1 VFHTHTRYTK
11 QQEDIFMKKQIA
23 TLLALST
30 AATCILTYQPT
41 AVGAEEYSVLDYTD
55 KLVQEALEDN
65 TDELRDALYDSVTGG
80 EIPLYEADAS
90 SAQSEL
96 EKAAIEKGMY
106 KDTFSFVNHLCTLS
120 QEDFTERV
128 YDPVRDNMTESEINS
143 GYGKHIPDI
152 SYKSG
157 LCFGMAAISVLVHN
171 GELTPSDLQEGAETL
186 YDVTLTD
193 DVDALITCYNSL
205 QLYKAV
211 ELAII
216 AAPSMLSKEEHT
228 DMFLDCAARCKEKG
242 TYFMAG
248 IATKKGGT
256 HAVVGMDELSGNWT
270 FDGISYDTCIVTY
283 DSNCVKQG
291 TETSAFKDDA
301 CIYINSETKQFCI
314 PAYEASSENGDVLLY
329 ASDDDSLLTYKAPIR
344 GTTKTNTDVSE
355 IVKLEFFNGRKDQ
368 MDLSSTTEDG
378 QTYDFWKLGKV
389 NYGEYIFFG
398 KGSSF
403 HLEKNERAS
412 GFAFSI
418 DGEGYRLRME
428 QYDREDPELKGVGS
442 KCKIDFSKDGVT
454 YTNTDTQKIALSY
467 IFSYD
472 EGNYNFMPVASST
485 IDIEVL
491 PNQTVTVSKQDTGFA
506 ITGDGEV
513 YVQAFPIASQKEQA
527 SFGGSHS
534 YEEYLDWFGSYYI
547 NFIRSKN
554 VLLQFNTEKGCSEL
568 VYDFDSDGVFDDAPM
583 LGDADGNGKPYEV
596 NDIYWTMLHIADKAV
611 APHSVR
617 RYYRGY
623 VPNIEADT
631 DNDGNIDTSDLFDIM
646 YECALRGAGLKK

>member
-1 VFHTHTRYTK
+1 
-11 QQEDIFMKKQIA
+11 MKKRIA

-106 KDTFSFVNHLCTLS
+106 KDTFSFANHLCTLS
-120 QEDFTERV
+120 REDFAERV
-128 YDPVRDNMTESEINS
+128 SDPVSANMTDPELDL
-143 GYGKHIPDI
+143 GYSTDI
-152 SYKSG
+152 SYIAYQSG

-193 DVDALITCYNSL
+193 DVDALIAYYNSL
-205 QLYKAV
+205 QLYSEV
-211 ELAII
+211 ELASIVEP
-216 AAPSMLSKEEHT
+216 AMLSKEEHT

-389 NYGEYIFFG
+389 NYGDFIFFG

-534 YEEYLDWFGSYYI
+534 YEEYLDWFGSYY
-547 NFIRSKN
+547 RSKN

-568 VYDFDSDGVFDDAPM
+568 VYDFDDDGVFDDAPM

>member
-1 VFHTHTRYTK
+1 
-11 QQEDIFMKKQIA
+11 MKKRIA

-228 DMFLDCAARCKEKG
+228 DIFWIVQHAAR
-242 TYFMAG
+242 
-248 IATKKGGT
+248 KKALT
-256 HAVVGMDELSGNWT
+256 LWL
-270 FDGISYDTCIVTY
+270 
-283 DSNCVKQG
+283 
-291 TETSAFKDDA
+291 
-301 CIYINSETKQFCI
+301 
-314 PAYEASSENGDVLLY
+314 VLLPKKAAHTLSLAWMNCPVTGHST
-329 ASDDDSLLTYKAPIR
+329 ASVMTP
-344 GTTKTNTDVSE
+344 
-355 IVKLEFFNGRKDQ
+355 
-368 MDLSSTTEDG
+368 
-378 QTYDFWKLGKV
+378 
-389 NYGEYIFFG
+389 
-398 KGSSF
+398 
-403 HLEKNERAS
+403 
-412 GFAFSI
+412 
-418 DGEGYRLRME
+418 
-428 QYDREDPELKGVGS
+428 
-442 KCKIDFSKDGVT
+442 
-454 YTNTDTQKIALSY
+454 ALSL
-467 IFSYD
+467 
-472 EGNYNFMPVASST
+472 MT
-485 IDIEVL
+485 
-491 PNQTVTVSKQDTGFA
+491 A
-506 ITGDGEV
+506 IV
-513 YVQAFPIASQKEQA
+513 
-527 SFGGSHS
+527 
-534 YEEYLDWFGSYYI
+534 
-547 NFIRSKN
+547 
-554 VLLQFNTEKGCSEL
+554 
-568 VYDFDSDGVFDDAPM
+568 
-583 LGDADGNGKPYEV
+583 
-596 NDIYWTMLHIADKAV
+596 
-611 APHSVR
+611 
-617 RYYRGY
+617 
-623 VPNIEADT
+623 
-631 DNDGNIDTSDLFDIM
+631 
-646 YECALRGAGLKK
+646 

>member
-1 VFHTHTRYTK
+1 
-11 QQEDIFMKKQIA
+11 MKKRIA

-193 DVDALITCYNSL
+193 DVDALIAYYNSL
-205 QLYKAV
+205 QLYSEV
-211 ELAII
+211 ELASIVEP
-216 AAPSMLSKEEHT
+216 AMLSKEEHT

-631 DNDGNIDTSDLFDIM
+631 DNDGNIM

>member
-1 VFHTHTRYTK
+1 
-11 QQEDIFMKKQIA
+11 MKKRIS

>member
-1 VFHTHTRYTK
+1 
-11 QQEDIFMKKQIA
+11 MKKQIA

-30 AATCILTYQPT
+30 AAACILTYQPT
-41 AVGAEEYSVLDYTD
+41 AVGAEEYSVLDNTD

-65 TDELRDALYDSVTGG
+65 TDELGDALYDSVTEG
-80 EIPLYEADAS
+80 ELPLYEADAS
-90 SAQSEL
+90 STQSEL

-106 KDTFSFVNHLCTLS
+106 KDTFSFANHLCTLS
-120 QEDFTERV
+120 QEDFAKRV
-128 YDPVRDNMTESEINS
+128 YEPVRANMTDSEIGL
-143 GYGKHIPDI
+143 GYEIDI
-152 SYKSG
+152 SRVAYKGG
-157 LCFGMAAISVLVHN
+157 LCFGMTAISVLVHN
-171 GELTPSDLQEGAETL
+171 GELTPGDLQEGAETL

-193 DVDALITCYNSL
+193 DVDALIAYYNSL
-205 QLYKAV
+205 QLYTEV
-211 ELAII
+211 ELAVIV
-216 AAPSMLSKEEHT
+216 APAMLTKEEHT

-270 FDGISYDTCIVTY
+270 FDGISYDTCIITY

-291 TETSAFKDDA
+291 TETSAFRDDA

-314 PAYEASSENGDVLLY
+314 PAYEASTENGDVLLY
-329 ASDDDSLLTYKAPIR
+329 ATDDDSLLTYKAPIR

-355 IVKLEFFNGRKDQ
+355 TVKLKFHNGRKDQ
-368 MDLSSTTEDG
+368 MQLSSTTKDG

-389 NYGEYIFFG
+389 NYGDYIFFG

-418 DGEGYRLRME
+418 KGEGYRLRIE
-428 QYDREDPELKGVGS
+428 QYGRYDQELKNVGS
-442 KCKIDFSKDGVT
+442 KCKMDFSKDSVT
-454 YTNTDTQKIALSY
+454 YTNTDTQKITMSY
-467 IFSYD
+467 IMEYD
-472 EGNYNFMPVASST
+472 EGSYKFAPVASST
-485 IDIEVL
+485 IVIDVP
-491 PNQTVTVSKQDTGFA
+491 PNQTITVSKQDTGFA

-513 YVQAFPIASQKEQA
+513 LVQAIPTVAQKDIDA
-527 SFGGSHS
+527 FDGSH
-534 YEEYLDWFGSYYI
+534 EEFLDWFGSYFI
-547 NFIRSKN
+547 NFVRSKD
-554 VLLQFNTEKGCSEL
+554 VLLQFNTEKECSEL
-568 VYDFDSDGVFDDAPM
+568 VYDFDGDGVFDDAPM
-583 LGDADGNGKPYEV
+583 LGDADGNGKPYEP

-611 APHSVR
+611 IGHGSR
-617 RYYRGY
+617 RYYQGY

>member
-1 VFHTHTRYTK
+1 
-11 QQEDIFMKKQIA
+11 MKKRIA

-256 HAVVGMDELSGNWT
+256 HAVVGMDERSGNWT

>member
-1 VFHTHTRYTK
+1 
-11 QQEDIFMKKQIA
+11 MKKQIA

-30 AATCILTYQPT
+30 AAACTLTYQPAT
-41 AVGAEEYSVLDYTD
+41 ISAEEYSVLDNTD
-55 KLVQEALEDN
+55 KLVQEALDDN
-65 TDELRDALYDSVTGG
+65 TDELGDALYDSVTEG

-90 SAQSEL
+90 LTQSEL

-106 KDTFSFVNHLCTLS
+106 RDTFSFANHLCTLS
-120 QEDFTERV
+120 REDFAERV
-128 YDPVRDNMTESEINS
+128 SDPVSANMTDPELDL
-143 GYGKHIPDI
+143 GYSTDI
-152 SYKSG
+152 SYIAYQSG

-171 GELTPSDLQEGAETL
+171 GELTPGDLQEGAETL

-193 DVDALITCYNSL
+193 DVDALIAYYNSL
-205 QLYKAV
+205 QLYSEV
-211 ELAII
+211 ELASIVEP
-216 AAPSMLSKEEHT
+216 AMLSKEEHT

>member
-1 VFHTHTRYTK
+1 
-11 QQEDIFMKKQIA
+11 MKKQIA

-30 AATCILTYQPT
+30 AAACTLTYQPAT
-41 AVGAEEYSVLDYTD
+41 ISAEEYSVLDNTD

-65 TDELRDALYDSVTGG
+65 TDELEDALYDSVTEE
-80 EIPLYEADAS
+80 EIPLYEADETS
-90 SAQSEL
+90 TQSEL
-96 EKAAIEKGMY
+96 EKVAIEKGMY
-106 KDTFSFVNHLCTLS
+106 KDTFSFTNHWCTL
-120 QEDFTERV
+120 QKDDFTERV
-128 YDPVRDNMTESEINS
+128 FNPLKANMTDSEISS
-143 GYGKHIPDI
+143 GYVSDAYNTA
-152 SYKSG
+152 YKGG
-157 LCFGMAAISVLVHN
+157 LCYGMSAISVLIHN

-193 DVDALITCYNSL
+193 DVDALISYYNSI
-205 QLYKAV
+205 QVYKAV
-211 ELAII
+211 EHAII
-216 AAPSMLSKEEHT
+216 VAPSMLSKEEHT

-248 IATKKGGT
+248 ISTEKGGT

-270 FDGISYDTCIVTY
+270 FDGISYDTCIVIY

-329 ASDDDSLLTYKAPIR
+329 ATDDDSLLTYKAPIR
-344 GTTKTNTDVSE
+344 GTTETNTDISE
-355 IVKLEFFNGRKDQ
+355 TVKLEFYNGGKDQ
-368 MDLSSTTEDG
+368 MDLSSTTKDG

-389 NYGEYIFFG
+389 NYGDFIFFG

-418 DGEGYRLRME
+418 LGEGYRLRIE
-428 QYDREDPELKGVGS
+428 QFDRKDPELKGVGS
-442 KCKIDFSKDGVT
+442 KCKIDFSKDGIT

-467 IFSYD
+467 IFTYD
-472 EGNYNFMPVASST
+472 EGNYNFTPVSRST
-485 IDIEVL
+485 IAIEVA
-491 PNQTVTVSKQDTGFA
+491 PNQTVTVSKQNTGFA
-506 ITGDGEV
+506 ITGGGEV
-513 YVQAFPIASQKEQA
+513 YVQTMPMIAHKDLTAFSK
-527 SFGGSHS
+527 SHS
-534 YEEYLDWFGSYYI
+534 YEEFLDWVGSYFI
-547 NFIRSKN
+547 NFIRSKD
-554 VLLQFNTEKGCSEL
+554 VLLQFNTEKECSEL
-568 VYDFDSDGVFDDAPM
+568 VYDFDGDGVFDDAPM
-583 LGDADGNGKPYEV
+583 LGDTDGNGKPYEPS
-596 NDIYWTMLHIADKAV
+596 DIYWTMLHIADKAITSHG
-611 APHSVR
+611 AR
-617 RYYRGY
+617 RYYQGY

>member
-1 VFHTHTRYTK
+1 
-11 QQEDIFMKKQIA
+11 MKKQIA

-41 AVGAEEYSVLDYTD
+41 AVGAEEYSVLDNTD

>member
-1 VFHTHTRYTK
+1 
-11 QQEDIFMKKQIA
+11 MKKQIA

-30 AATCILTYQPT
+30 AAACTLTYQPAT
-41 AVGAEEYSVLDYTD
+41 ISAEEYSVLDNTD
-55 KLVQEALEDN
+55 KLVQEALDDN
-65 TDELRDALYDSVTGG
+65 TDELGDALYDSVTEG
-80 EIPLYEADAS
+80 EVPLYEADAS
-90 SAQSEL
+90 STQSEL

-106 KDTFSFVNHLCTLS
+106 KDTFSFANHLCTLS
-120 QEDFTERV
+120 REDFAERV
-128 YDPVRDNMTESEINS
+128 SDPVSANMTDPELDL
-143 GYGKHIPDI
+143 GYSTDI
-152 SYKSG
+152 SYIAYQSG

-193 DVDALITCYNSL
+193 DVDALIAYYNSL
-205 QLYKAV
+205 QLYSEV
-211 ELAII
+211 ELASIVEP
-216 AAPSMLSKEEHT
+216 AMLSKEEHT

>member
-1 VFHTHTRYTK
+1 
-11 QQEDIFMKKQIA
+11 MKKRIA

-329 ASDDDSLLTYKAPIR
+329 ASDDDSLLTYKALIR

-398 KGSSF
+398 RGSSF

-568 VYDFDSDGVFDDAPM
+568 VYDFDDDGVFDDAPM

>member
-1 VFHTHTRYTK
+1 
-11 QQEDIFMKKQIA
+11 MKKQFA
-23 TLLALST
+23 ALLALST

-41 AVGAEEYSVLDYTD
+41 AVGAEEFSVLDNTD

-65 TDELRDALYDSVTGG
+65 TDELGDALYDSVTEG

-90 SAQSEL
+90 STQSEL

-106 KDTFSFVNHLCTLS
+106 KDTFSFANHLCTLS
-120 QEDFTERV
+120 QEDFAKRV
-128 YDPVRDNMTESEINS
+128 YEPVRANMTDSEIDLH
-143 GYGKHIPDI
+143 YEADI
-152 SYKSG
+152 SRVAYKGG
-157 LCFGMAAISVLVHN
+157 LCFGMTAISVLVHN
-171 GELTPSDLQEGAETL
+171 GELTPGDLQEGAETL

-193 DVDALITCYNSL
+193 DVDALIAYYNSL
-205 QLYKAV
+205 QLYTEV
-211 ELAII
+211 ELAVI
-216 AAPSMLSKEEHT
+216 AAPAMLTKEEHT

-270 FDGISYDTCIVTY
+270 FDGISYDTCIITY

-291 TETSAFKDDA
+291 TETSAFRDDA

-314 PAYEASSENGDVLLY
+314 PAYEASTENGDVLLY

-355 IVKLEFFNGRKDQ
+355 TVKLQFHTGGKDQ
-368 MDLSSTTEDG
+368 MQLSSTTKDG

-389 NYGEYIFFG
+389 NYGDFIFFG

-418 DGEGYRLRME
+418 KGEGYHLRIE
-428 QYDREDPELKGVGS
+428 QYGRDDQELKDVGS
-442 KCKIDFSKDGVT
+442 KCKMDFSKDSVT
-454 YTNTDTQKIALSY
+454 YTNTDTQKVFLSY
-467 IFSYD
+467 IFTYD
-472 EGNYNFMPVASST
+472 EGNYNFTPVASSS
-485 IDIEVL
+485 IDIDVP
-491 PNQTVTVSKQDTGFA
+491 PNQTITVSKQDTGFA

-513 YVQAFPIASQKEQA
+513 LVQAFPTAAQKEQDA
-527 SFGGSHS
+527 FDGS
-534 YEEYLDWFGSYYI
+534 YEEYLDWFGSYFI
-547 NFIRSKN
+547 NFVRSKD
-554 VLLQFNTEKGCSEL
+554 VLLQFNTEKECSEL
-568 VYDFDSDGVFDDAPM
+568 VYDFDGDGVFDDAPM
-583 LGDADGNGKPYEV
+583 LGDADGNGKPYEPS
-596 NDIYWTMLHIADKAV
+596 DIYWTARHIASIAV
-611 APHSVR
+611 GDHSTR
-617 RYYRGY
+617 RYYQGY

-631 DNDGNIDTSDLFDIM
+631 DNNGKIDTNDLFDIV
-646 YECALRGAGLKK
+646 YECALRGAGLK

>member
-1 VFHTHTRYTK
+1 
-11 QQEDIFMKKQIA
+11 MKKRIA

-186 YDVTLTD
+186 YDITLTD

>member
-1 VFHTHTRYTK
+1 
-11 QQEDIFMKKQIA
+11 MKKRIA

-256 HAVVGMDELSGNWT
+256 HAVVGMDELSGSWT

>member
-1 VFHTHTRYTK
+1 
-11 QQEDIFMKKQIA
+11 MKKRIA

-143 GYGKHIPDI
+143 GYSKHIPDI

>member
-1 VFHTHTRYTK
+1 
-11 QQEDIFMKKQIA
+11 MKKQIS

>member
-1 VFHTHTRYTK
+1 
-11 QQEDIFMKKQIA
+11 MKKQIA

-55 KLVQEALEDN
+55 KLVQEALDDN
-65 TDELRDALYDSVTGG
+65 TDELGDALYDSVTEG

-442 KCKIDFSKDGVT
+442 KCKIDFSKDGIT

-467 IFSYD
+467 IFTYD
-472 EGNYNFMPVASST
+472 EGNYNFTPVSRST
-485 IDIEVL
+485 IAIEVA
-491 PNQTVTVSKQDTGFA
+491 PNQTVTVSKQNTGFA
-506 ITGDGEV
+506 ITGGGEV
-513 YVQAFPIASQKEQA
+513 YVQTMPMIAHKDLTAFSK
-527 SFGGSHS
+527 SHS
-534 YEEYLDWFGSYYI
+534 YEEFLDWVGSYFI
-547 NFIRSKN
+547 NFIRSKD
-554 VLLQFNTEKGCSEL
+554 VLLQFNTEKECSEL
-568 VYDFDSDGVFDDAPM
+568 VYDFDGDGVFDDAPM
-583 LGDADGNGKPYEV
+583 LGDTDGNGKPYEPS
-596 NDIYWTMLHIADKAV
+596 DIYWTMLHIADKAITS
-611 APHSVR
+611 HGTR
-617 RYYRGY
+617 RYYQGY

-631 DNDGNIDTSDLFDIM
+631 DNDGKIDTSDLFDIM

>member
-1 VFHTHTRYTK
+1 
-11 QQEDIFMKKQIA
+11 MKKQIA

-30 AATCILTYQPT
+30 AATCILTYQPAT
-41 AVGAEEYSVLDYTD
+41 IKAEEYSVLNNTD
-55 KLVQEALEDN
+55 KLVQEALDDN
-65 TDELRDALYDSVTGG
+65 KDELGDALYDSVTEGDV
-80 EIPLYEADAS
+80 PLYEADAS
-90 SAQSEL
+90 STQSEL

-106 KDTFSFVNHLCTLS
+106 KDTFSFANHLCTLS
-120 QEDFTERV
+120 REDFAERV
-128 YDPVRDNMTESEINS
+128 YEPVRANMTDSEISS
-143 GYGKHIPDI
+143 GYEVDIPRTA
-152 SYKSG
+152 YKGG
-157 LCFGMAAISVLVHN
+157 LCFGMVAISVLIHN

-193 DVDALITCYNSL
+193 DVDALIAYYNSL
-205 QLYKAV
+205 QLYTEV

-216 AAPSMLSKEEHT
+216 AEPAMLTKEEHT
-228 DMFLDCAARCKEKG
+228 DMFLDCAARCKEKD

-283 DSNCVKQG
+283 DSNCVKPG

-344 GTTKTNTDVSE
+344 GTTETNTDVSE
-355 IVKLEFFNGRKDQ
+355 TVKLEFHNGGKDQ
-368 MDLSSTTEDG
+368 MNLSSTTEDG

-389 NYGEYIFFG
+389 NYGDFIFFG

-403 HLEKNERAS
+403 HLEKNERAEQ
-412 GFAFSI
+412 FAFSI
-418 DGEGYRLRME
+418 KGEGYRLRIE
-428 QYDREDPELKGVGS
+428 QTGYQNPNDPKLYDVGT
-442 KCKIDFSKDGVT
+442 KCKMDFSKNSVA
-454 YTNTDTQKIALSY
+454 YTNTDTQKITVSY
-467 IFSYD
+467 IIVYD
-472 EGNYNFMPVASST
+472 EGNYNFAPVASST
-485 IDIEVL
+485 IAIDVS

-513 YVQAFPIASQKEQA
+513 LVQAIPTAAQKEQDA
-527 SFGGSHS
+527 FDGSH
-534 YEEYLDWFGSYYI
+534 EEYLDWFGSYFI
-547 NFIRSKN
+547 NFVRSKD
-554 VLLQFNTEKGCSEL
+554 VLLQFNTEKECSEL
-568 VYDFDSDGVFDDAPM
+568 VYDFDSDGVFDDAPI

-596 NDIYWTMLHIADKAV
+596 NDFYWTMRHIAAKAI
-611 APHSVR
+611 AAHGTR
-617 RYYRGY
+617 RYYKGY
-623 VPNIEADT
+623 VPNVEADI
-631 DNDGNIDTSDLFDIM
+631 DNDGKIDTSDLFDIM

>member
-1 VFHTHTRYTK
+1 
-11 QQEDIFMKKQIA
+11 MKKQIA

-30 AATCILTYQPT
+30 AAACILTYQPT
-41 AVGAEEYSVLDYTD
+41 AVGAEEYSVLDNTD

-65 TDELRDALYDSVTGG
+65 TDELGEELYDAMTEG
-80 EIPLYEADAS
+80 EVPLYRADES
-90 SAQSEL
+90 SEQSEL

-106 KDTFSFVNHLCTLS
+106 KDTFSFANHLCTLS
-120 QEDFTERV
+120 REDFAERV
-128 YDPVRDNMTESEINS
+128 SDPVSANMTDPELDL
-143 GYGKHIPDI
+143 GYSTDI
-152 SYKSG
+152 SYIAYQSG

-193 DVDALITCYNSL
+193 DVDALIAYYNSL
-205 QLYKAV
+205 QLYSEV
-211 ELAII
+211 ELASIVEP
-216 AAPSMLSKEEHT
+216 AMLSKEEHT

-270 FDGISYDTCIVTY
+270 FDGISYDTCIITY

-291 TETSAFKDDA
+291 TETSAFRDDA

-314 PAYEASSENGDVLLY
+314 PAYEASTENGDVLLY

-344 GTTKTNTDVSE
+344 GTAKTNTDVSE
-355 IVKLEFFNGRKDQ
+355 TVKLEFYNGGKDQ
-368 MDLSSTTEDG
+368 MQLSSTTKDG

-389 NYGEYIFFG
+389 NYGDYIFFG

-403 HLEKNERAS
+403 HLEKNERAPE
-412 GFAFSI
+412 FAFSI
-418 DGEGYRLRME
+418 KGEGYRLRIE
-428 QYDREDPELKGVGS
+428 QTGYQNPNDPKLYDVGT
-442 KCKIDFSKDGVT
+442 KCKMDFSKNSVA
-454 YTNTDTQKIALSY
+454 YTNTDTQKITVSY
-467 IFSYD
+467 IVVYD
-472 EGNYNFMPVASST
+472 EGNYNFAPVASST
-485 IDIEVL
+485 IAVDVS

-513 YVQAFPIASQKEQA
+513 LVQAIPTAAQKEQDA
-527 SFGGSHS
+527 FDGSH
-534 YEEYLDWFGSYYI
+534 EEYLDWFGSYFI
-547 NFIRSKN
+547 NFVRSKD
-554 VLLQFNTEKGCSEL
+554 VLLQFNTEKECSEL
-568 VYDFDSDGVFDDAPM
+568 VYDFDSDGVFDDVPI
-583 LGDADGNGKPYEV
+583 LGDADGNGKPYEPS
-596 NDIYWTMLHIADKAV
+596 DIYWTARHIARMAV
-611 APHSVR
+611 IGHGSR
-617 RYYRGY
+617 RYYQGY

-631 DNDGNIDTSDLFDIM
+631 DNNGKIDTNDLFDIV

>member
-1 VFHTHTRYTK
+1 
-11 QQEDIFMKKQIA
+11 MKKQIA

-30 AATCILTYQPT
+30 AAACTLTYQPAT
-41 AVGAEEYSVLDYTD
+41 ISAEEYSVLDNTD
-55 KLVQEALEDN
+55 KLVQEALDDN
-65 TDELRDALYDSVTGG
+65 TDELGDALYDSVTEGD
-80 EIPLYEADAS
+80 IPLYEADAAS
-90 SAQSEL
+90 TQSEL

-106 KDTFSFVNHLCTLS
+106 KDTFSFANHLCTLS
-120 QEDFTERV
+120 REDFAERV
-128 YDPVRDNMTESEINS
+128 SDPVSANMTDPELDL
-143 GYGKHIPDI
+143 GYSTDI
-152 SYKSG
+152 SYIAYQSG

-193 DVDALITCYNSL
+193 DVDALIAYYNSL
-205 QLYKAV
+205 QLYSEV
-211 ELAII
+211 ELASIVEP
-216 AAPSMLSKEEHT
+216 AMLSKEEHT

-248 IATKKGGT
+248 ISTKKGGT
-256 HAVVGMDELSGNWT
+256 HAVVGMDEISGNWT

-283 DSNCVKQG
+283 DSNCVKPD

-355 IVKLEFFNGRKDQ
+355 TVKLEFYNGGKDQ
-368 MDLSSTTEDG
+368 MDLSSTTKDG

-389 NYGEYIFFG
+389 NYGDFIFFG

-418 DGEGYRLRME
+418 LGEGYRLRIE
-428 QYDREDPELKGVGS
+428 QFDRKDPELKGVGS
-442 KCKIDFSKDGVT
+442 KCKIDFSKDGIT

-467 IFSYD
+467 IFTYD
-472 EGNYNFMPVASST
+472 EGNYNFTPVSRST
-485 IDIEVL
+485 IAIEVA
-491 PNQTVTVSKQDTGFA
+491 PNQTVTVSKQNTGFA
-506 ITGDGEV
+506 ITGGGEV
-513 YVQAFPIASQKEQA
+513 YVQTMPMIAHKDLTAFSK
-527 SFGGSHS
+527 SHS
-534 YEEYLDWFGSYYI
+534 YEEFLDWVGSYFI
-547 NFIRSKN
+547 NFIRSKD
-554 VLLQFNTEKGCSEL
+554 VLLQFNTEKECSEL
-568 VYDFDSDGVFDDAPM
+568 VYDFDGDGVFDDAPM
-583 LGDADGNGKPYEV
+583 LGDTDGNGKPYEPS
-596 NDIYWTMLHIADKAV
+596 DIYWTMLHIADKAITSHG
-611 APHSVR
+611 AR
-617 RYYRGY
+617 RYYQGY

-631 DNDGNIDTSDLFDIM
+631 DNDGSIDTSDLFDIM